1 MEGPYPRFRGKRNF
15 SYHDRDYEEYN
26 GRQKRHMPADS
37 RGGGLLPAPPPGP
50 KPAAHGETV
59 FRIVCPE
66 SRVGCVI
73 GKGGSIIKSLRQ
85 ETGARI
91 MIADAAEGADDRVIF
106 ISSFDGD
113 RRNGR
118 SSRDNGDVDK
128 ARGEHDKKEEYSSP
142 AQEALV
148 KIHSHIVDGGDHKG
162 GMEEDPSQLIVT
174 RLLVPNSQVG
184 CLLGKGGRVIEQM
197 REDTKTRI
205 RILPRDQLPLCSL
218 PFDEILQIVGDASAV
233 KKAIRVVA
241 ERLYENPAQEQ
252 IQFSSLAP
260 PRAAGGRAFSPED
273 IDIPPRNIANARRN
287 ADLHHQRHFAS
298 YSDMETS
305 NSSYSR
311 DVHSGTTDVGWP
323 TRAVKDELV
332 FRILCPNEK
341 IGGIIGRGGNIIRG
355 LQEDI
360 GVRIKVLEPVPGSAE
375 RIIVI
380 VSVEHPDDD
389 ISPAQEALLHLQSKI
404 ADLGPDEDAVITS
417 RLLVPS
423 ELVGCLL
430 GKGGSVIT
438 EIRRSTRAN
447 IRILG
452 KDDLPKCAL
461 SSDELVQI
469 VGDIRVAREAL
480 IQVTERLRRKCFD
493 ERFVASPGEN
503 INARAAAPRQ
513 NEFGSPGRM
522 DFPRSGM
529 DSLGP
534 PSSSYQH
541 SPPWISQDALGGR
554 SLRDSDPPSS
564 QQGPNFRLTGA
575 LVTRTTMEVVI
586 PAHAITAIIGDGG
599 SRIVRIRQISGAKVD
614 LLDVRSGA
622 SEGVVKISGTP
633 EQTQAAQNLL
643 QELILKGRTSHSY
656 SGEFYSS

>member
-1 MEGPYPRFRGKRNF
+1 MEGPYSRFRGKRSF
-15 SYHDRDYEEYN
+15 SYHDREYEDYN
-26 GRQKRHMPADS
+26 GRQKRHMPGDS
-37 RGGGLLPAPPPGP
+37 RAGGILPVPPPGLRP
-50 KPAAHGETV
+50 QAHGA
-59 FRIVCPE
+59 
-66 SRVGCVI
+66 
-73 GKGGSIIKSLRQ
+73 K
-85 ETGARI
+85 I

-113 RRNGR
+113 KRNGR
-118 SSRDNGDVDK
+118 SRDNGDAEK
-128 ARGEHDKKEEYSSP
+128 AGVEPEKKDKEEFLSP
-142 AQEALV
+142 AQEAL
-148 KIHSHIVDGGDHKG
+148 
-162 GMEEDPSQLIVT
+162 
-174 RLLVPNSQVG
+174 VG

-205 RILPRDQLPLCSL
+205 RILPRDQLPFCSL

-241 ERLYENPAQEQ
+241 QRLYENPAHEH
-252 IQFSSLAP
+252 IQFAALAP
-260 PRAAGGRAFSPED
+260 PRSAAGRPLSPED
-273 IDIPPRNIANARRN
+273 MDVHSRNIMNVRRN
-287 ADLHHQRHFAS
+287 VDVHHQRPFTSFA
-298 YSDMETS
+298 DLETS
-305 NSSYSR
+305 NSSHSR
-311 DVHSGTTDVGWP
+311 DIQSGAHDISWTARGS
-323 TRAVKDELV
+323 KDELV
-332 FRILCPNEK
+332 FRLLCPNEK
-341 IGGIIGRGGNIIRG
+341 IGGIIGRGGNVIRG
-355 LQEDI
+355 LQEDT
-360 GVRIKVLEPVPGSAE
+360 GVRIKVLDPVTGSAE

-380 VSVEHPDDD
+380 SSVERPDDD

-423 ELVGCLL
+423 DLVGCLL

-461 SSDELVQI
+461 PNDELVQI

-480 IQVTERLRRKCFD
+480 IQVTGRLRRKSFE
-493 ERFVASPGEN
+493 ERYAASSGEN
-503 INARAAAPRQ
+503 INTSLTRPVVTRQ
-513 NEFGSPGRM
+513 NEFGSPSRLE
-522 DFPRSGM
+522 FPRAGV

-534 PSSSYQH
+534 LSTSYQAST
-541 SPPWISQDALGGR
+541 SPWMGQDALGGR
-554 SLRDSDPPSS
+554 TLRDSEPPGA
-564 QQGPNFRLTGA
+564 QQGPNFRVTGA

-643 QELILKGRTSHSY
+643 QELILKGRLPHGY
-656 SGEFYSS
+656 SGEFYPS

>member
-1 MEGPYPRFRGKRNF
+1 
-15 SYHDRDYEEYN
+15 
-26 GRQKRHMPADS
+26 MPGDS
-37 RGGGLLPAPPPGP
+37 RGGGLLPVPPPGP
-50 KPAAHGETV
+50 KAAAHGETV

-73 GKGGSIIKSLRQ
+73 GKGGSIIKSLRI

-118 SSRDNGDVDK
+118 SSRDNGDADK
-128 ARGEHDKKEEYSSP
+128 ARGEVDQKDSKEEFSSP

-162 GMEEDPSQLIVT
+162 IEEDPSQLIVT

-241 ERLYENPAQEQ
+241 ERLYENPAHEQ

-260 PRAAGGRAFSPED
+260 PRAAVGRSFSPED
-273 IDIPPRNIANARRN
+273 IDLLPRNIVNARRN
-287 ADLHHQRHFAS
+287 ADLHHQGHFAS
-298 YSDMETS
+298 YPDMETS

-311 DVHSGTTDVGWP
+311 EIHSGATDVGWP
-323 TRAVKDELV
+323 TRGVKDELV
-332 FRILCPNEK
+332 FRLLCPNEK
-341 IGGIIGRGGNIIRG
+341 IGGIIGRGGNIIRS

-360 GVRIKVLEPVPGSAE
+360 GVRIKVLEPVTGSNE

-380 VSVEHPDDD
+380 TSVEHPDDD

-404 ADLGPDEDAVITS
+404 ADLGPEEDVAITS

-423 ELVGCLL
+423 DLVGCLL

-438 EIRRSTRAN
+438 EMRRSTRAN

-461 SSDELVQI
+461 PSDELVQI

-480 IQVTERLRRKCFD
+480 IQVTERLRRKCFE
-493 ERFVASPGEN
+493 ERFLPSPGEN
-503 INARAAAPRQ
+503 INTSLTRTAAPRQ
-513 NEFGSPGRM
+513 NDFGSPGRM
-522 DFPRSGM
+522 DFPRSGI

-534 PSSSYQH
+534 PSSSYQT
-541 SPPWISQDALGGR
+541 STPPWTGQDSIGGR
-554 SLRDSDPPSS
+554 SLRDSEPPSS

-575 LVTRTTMEVVI
+575 LVTKTTMEVVI

-599 SRIVRIRQISGAKVD
+599 SKIVRIRQISGAKVD

-643 QELILKGRTSHSY
+643 QELILKGRTSHGY